1 MMCKWLVAFSIFLS
15 TVVCA
20 ATPSD
25 FARRL
30 CREEPATYMC
40 ATVKIPK
47 KAKRQ
52 YKEWAELFP
61 NATMRHIVMS
71 INRRNTLIWTGHTV
85 AVPRNYT
92 PDLLAYRPFP
102 GRMKAFGSRFV
113 VVDLKILA
121 WAAYMVVAGSQDA
134 VLVRWGVANGG
145 SKICKETG
153 RLECKTH
160 PGLHQILR
168 LHGPGKRSDLYP
180 IDCADKKSCGHQMPH
195 YMPFHR
201 DGTGLHGDRWLVGR
215 NASHG
220 CTRMLRVDAKWLNQQ
235 FAYVGMPVLVENY

>member
-1 MMCKWLVAFSIFLS
+1 MRLLLFVFVLLFSSIAF
-15 TVVCA
+15 A
-20 ATPSD
+20 APSD

-40 ATVKIPK
+40 MTIQIPK

-92 PDLLAYRPFP
+92 PDLLAYSPFP
-102 GRMKAFGSRFV
+102 RDTSLPLGKYVLVSLRR
-113 VVDLKILA
+113 LA
-121 WAAYMVVAGSQDA
+121 WAAYEQISGQNKGR
-134 VLVRWGVANGG
+134 LVRWGVANGG

-160 PGLHQILR
+160 PGPHQILR

-201 DGTGLHGDRWLVGR
+201 DGTGLHGDRWLVGK

-220 CTRMLRVDAKWLNQQ
+220 CIRMLRVDAKWLNQQ